1 MNTEITQ
8 AQIDAYQT
16 NGFVVM
22 DEFLTPEELETWR
35 DVVDQAVR
43 ERKDR
48 KLVVEGAVDN
58 DRWKDDG
65 SFYDYVF
72 VQRLNLWKD
81 NPAVKE
87 LILDPRIG
95 RMATELAQN
104 GRHARVARPG
114 PDQATLGQCHGLAS
128 RQPEVVLLL
137 PGCDQHLDRAGRR
150 HLPQRVS
157 LFPWRVPTS
166 RPPTSTCRSPRTCRT
181 SFGSIPTL

>member
-16 NGFVVM
+16 NGFVVI

-35 DVVDQAVR
+35 DVVDEAVR

-48 KLVVEGAVDN
+48 KLVVEGAEDDERWR
-58 DRWKDDG
+58 DRD

-95 RMATELAQN
+95 RMATELAQTD
-104 GRHARVARPG
+104 GMRVWH
-114 PDQATLGQCHGLAS
+114 DQALIK
-128 RQPEVVLLL
+128 QPWANATAWHHDN
-137 PGCDQHLDRAGRR
+137 PKWSFHSPDAISIWIALDDA
-150 HLPQRVS
+150 
-157 LFPWRVPTS
+157 TS
-166 RPPTSTCRSPRTCRT
+166 HN
-181 SFGSIPTL
+181 